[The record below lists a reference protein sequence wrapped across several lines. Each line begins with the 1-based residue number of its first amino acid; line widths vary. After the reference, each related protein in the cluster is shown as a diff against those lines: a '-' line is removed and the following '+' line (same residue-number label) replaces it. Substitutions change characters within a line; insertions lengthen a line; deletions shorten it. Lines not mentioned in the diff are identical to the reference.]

1 MQEIKCPNCGEVF
14 QVDETGYAKIVQQV
28 RDREFEKELQRRE
41 KEQAE
46 KQESQLQLLRL
57 QEERAREA
65 ALQEKQ
71 AALAELEQRLQKLQ
85 AKLDGSELERKLA
98 VNEAVQSREQA
109 LHEKQMEIAGLLGRL
124 ESREKETQLTER
136 ALREQY
142 ENELKRKEE
151 QIEYYRDF
159 KARQSTKMV
168 GESLEQHCQNEF
180 NRVRMMSFPNA
191 YFEKD
196 NDTRSGSKGDF
207 IFREQTPEGVELLSI
222 MFEMKNEMETT
233 ATKHKNEDFFREL
246 DKDRREKGCEYAVL
260 VSLLEGDSEYYNSGI
275 VDVSYR
281 YEKMYVIRPQFF
293 VPLIGLLRNA
303 ALNAL
308 RYRQELQQMREQQV
322 DISNFEENLET
333 FKTGFSKNYELAS
346 RKFSDAI
353 GEIDKSISHLQKIKD
368 NLLSSERQLRLAN
381 DKADGLSIKKLTRN
395 APSVRD
401 LFEQK

>member
-109 LHEKQMEIAGLLGRL
+109 LHEKQMEIAGLLGQL
-124 ESREKETQLTER
+124 ESREKEVQLTER
-136 ALREQY
+136 TLREQY

-196 NDTRSGSKGDF
+196 NDARSGSKGDF

>member
-57 QEERAREA
+57 QEEKARDA

-71 AALAELEQRLQKLQ
+71 MALAALEQRLQKLQ
-85 AKLDGSELERKLA
+85 AKLDESELERKLA
-98 VNEAVQSREQA
+98 VTEAVQSREQA
-109 LHEKQMEIAGLLGRL
+109 LHEKQMEIAGLQGRL
-124 ESREKETQLTER
+124 ESREKEAQLTER

-142 ENELKRKEE
+142 ENELKQKEE
-151 QIEYYRDF
+151 QIAYYRDF

-196 NDTRSGSKGDF
+196 NDARSGSKGDF

-260 VSLLEGDSEYYNSGI
+260 VSLLEGNSEYYNSGI

-322 DISNFEENLET
+322 DISNFEENLKT

-346 RKFSDAI
+346 RKFTDAI
-353 GEIDKSISHLQKIKD
+353 TEIDKSISHLQKIKD

-381 DKADGLSIKKLTRN
+381 DKADGLSIKRLTRN
-395 APSVRD
+395 APSMRE